1 VGASRKST
9 LFLRLLG
16 IFEIR
21 FCPAC
26 AFRNGVGELE
36 HLACDSHRSCP
47 SRNLSEPWTCRPP
60 DASPRPGMRRQA
72 EYCHLT
78 LPSVGRRGRLFWTSL
93 LSSRSLARPR
103 CAAIASSAA
112 HPPHRIR
119 TDCTAAVAA
128 GHRPRTVGR
137 SVRSMARGTAS
148 TCSAMGSALR
158 SPLGQRA
165 EARPERSTSVP
176 TGIHLYVLL
185 RASLHFPFFQYM
197 YVPQLPAGLAF
208 V

>member
-1 VGASRKST
+1 VRAIARAPHSLRAQGRHASASELGRQRRRMGAVPDAAQLKRGT
-9 LFLRLLG
+9 
-16 IFEIR
+16 
-21 FCPAC
+21 
-26 AFRNGVGELE
+26 AFSARDR
-36 HLACDSHRSCP
+36 HLQVSSSPTSPRYRREKRWGP
-47 SRNLSEPWTCRPP
+47 SRST
-60 DASPRPGMRRQA
+60 
-72 EYCHLT
+72 
-78 LPSVGRRGRLFWTSL
+78 GRRDYT
-93 LSSRSLARPR
+93 P
-103 CAAIASSAA
+103 
-112 HPPHRIR
+112 R